1 MLAPESF
8 KNSESGFIWP
18 CEKCP
23 NTEVFLVR
31 IFPHS
36 DWLRRDTPYLRISPY
51 SVRMWEN
58 MDQKK
63 LCMWTLFTQFE
74 LDSLH
79 GKDFSSFFCSYLI
92 SVDQCV
98 IIFRDYICY
107 YLWISTF
114 SLEST
119 HFLHFSELFCI
130 FHKTMSLTCFNN
142 NPNLN
147 KESLWL

>member
-23 NTEVFLVR
+23 NTEVFL
-31 IFPHS
+31 FPHS

-58 MDQKK
+58 TDQKK
-63 LCMWTLFTQFE
+63 ICMWTLFTQFE

-79 GKDFSSFFCSYLI
+79 GKDFSSFVCSYLI

-114 SLEST
+114 SLESI

-130 FHKTMSLTCFNN
+130 FHKTMTLTCFNN